1 VKDLWSSRVL
11 EMVERRELCFLWNQT
26 STLTFIRY
34 SVSLPLVPPS
44 AFAIITLIGI
54 MQNAASRGEG
64 GLRWRNAQRSVR

>member
-1 VKDLWSSRVL
+1 MKDLWSSRVL

-54 MQNAASRGEG
+54 MRERGISGKED
-64 GLRWRNAQRSVR
+64 